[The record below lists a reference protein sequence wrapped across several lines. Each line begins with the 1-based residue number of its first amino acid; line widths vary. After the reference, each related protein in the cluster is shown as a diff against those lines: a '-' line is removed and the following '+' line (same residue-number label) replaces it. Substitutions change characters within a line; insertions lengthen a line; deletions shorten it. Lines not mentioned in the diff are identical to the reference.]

1 MRLKT
6 TNKAFTA
13 SKKTMF
19 RRMMESVRL
28 ARCAASIARDVAQSQ
43 IAAMHALF
51 ASFSAAQKNVGS
63 WLNGGSD
70 QTALDTSKNE

>member
-1 MRLKT
+1 
-6 TNKAFTA
+6 
-13 SKKTMF
+13 MF
-19 RRMMESVRL
+19 WRMMESVCAL
-28 ARCAASIARDVAQSQ
+28 ARCATSIARDVAQSQ